1 MMDKDAMKQLF
12 EAAYTVAGFASM
24 YRDALLKAGFT
35 REEACTMTTQLIIA
49 LATDKK

>member
-1 MMDKDAMKQLF
+1 MDKDAMKQLF
-12 EAAYTVAGFASM
+12 EAAYTTAGFASI

-35 REEACTMTTQLIIA
+35 REEACTMTTQLIIT